1 MIYRALISQRLA
13 IQATTTP
20 PNNNSSLNLKELV
33 CSPILSYH
41 FYLVFALRFVFAT
54 SKDAR
59 ADYSAYLIYLAVML
73 LIPHLYILYIIFS
86 LHLPSGVTSF
96 AIQTSQNTQQQKVW
110 IIPSQQQQ
118 QKRGNNI
125 FSITNPEDLLDF
137 ISEDDRLCVGE

>member
-1 MIYRALISQRLA
+1 MQSKQQQLLLI
-13 IQATTTP
+13 TTLLLP
-20 PNNNSSLNLKELV
+20 YKELV

-73 LIPHLYILYIIFS
+73 LIPHLYILFVIFS

-96 AIQTSQNTQQQKVW
+96 AIQTSQNTQQQKIW
-110 IIPSQQQQ
+110 IPPSQQQ
-118 QKRGNNI
+118 QKRGNI

-137 ISEDDRLCVGE
+137 IIEDDRLCVGK